1 MKAIKNTE
9 AEVNKLQRAL
19 YKGMIDETFYKSE
32 KQELEDRLITLR
44 GQFDDQENSNKRQ
57 RQLLEKYFNFARY
70 AKYDFES
77 DNDLKKKEVLSIIG
91 QNLLLKDGVLLFEP
105 IEYLTPLVEKYPSL
119 EKQFLKVQT
128 YPEQMKKDAIAS
140 LIQVWYTRQDSNLW
154 PSAPQ
159 ADALSS

>member
-91 QNLLLKDGVLLFEP
+91 QAFG
-105 IEYLTPLVEKYPSL
+105 
-119 EKQFLKVQT
+119 
-128 YPEQMKKDAIAS
+128 
-140 LIQVWYTRQDSNLW
+140 
-154 PSAPQ
+154 
-159 ADALSS
+159 